1 MYQEISLNQLCTFL
15 KKKKPT
21 IHGHLKTL
29 IEIGLVAEP
38 IFKSVEADNLKGASK
53 KNVQAFYSL
62 AENYNDILNNIDP
75 DPEIIKDMSTKMI
88 QNQIA
93 TAKTISNI
101 NIMNLYRANEFF
113 SKIENSIEQEGD
125 VSPQISSLLQSM
137 VGVETDESGIERVYS
152 EFSNSFYYFTE
163 KQFHKYRIAY
173 NKFMRNFLNEIYK
186 DEEETKVA
194 KTNYV
199 LSISLPMKKIIEFLN
214 K

>member
-1 MYQEISLNQLCTFL
+1 
-15 KKKKPT
+15 
-21 IHGHLKTL
+21 
-29 IEIGLVAEP
+29 
-38 IFKSVEADNLKGASK
+38 
-53 KNVQAFYSL
+53 
-62 AENYNDILNNIDP
+62 
-75 DPEIIKDMSTKMI
+75 MSTKMI

-137 VGVETDESGIERVYS
+137 VGVETDESGIERMYS